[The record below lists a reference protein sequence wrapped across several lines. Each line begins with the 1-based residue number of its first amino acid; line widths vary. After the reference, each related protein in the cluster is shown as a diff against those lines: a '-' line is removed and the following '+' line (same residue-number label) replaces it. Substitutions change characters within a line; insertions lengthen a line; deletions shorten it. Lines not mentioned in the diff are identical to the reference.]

1 MCVGGGGGGGG
12 GGGRGG
18 DTPDSNNVL
27 ALRFLDLRSLDD
39 R

>member
-12 GGGRGG
+12 G
-18 DTPDSNNVL
+18 DTPDSKNVL

>member
-1 MCVGGGGGGGG
+1 MCVWEGEGG
-12 GGGRGG
+12 GG